1 MGAPGGREV
10 SLPRD
15 MLISMRTSAAFP
27 GAGKGNVPPQ
37 KGLTLP
43 AEILT
48 PEEVLAILDQ
58 CQDTTTGIRDRAL
71 ITVMYRSGLR
81 VSEALS
87 LQPKDVDLRNGTIA
101 VLHGKGDRRRT
112 VGIDPGAAPTIQR
125 WTDVRTNRLTPPP
138 GVPLFCSQKCRRL
151 SKSWVREMMVRNA
164 QRAGV
169 EKRVHPHGLR
179 HTMAYELLMEG
190 VSIPIIQRQLGHA
203 SLQTTDTYLS
213 HIAPKQVIETIT
225 ARSWGAP

>member
-1 MGAPGGREV
+1 
-10 SLPRD
+10 
-15 MLISMRTSAAFP
+15 MRTAAAFP
-27 GAGKGNVPPQ
+27 GAGTGREPPQ

-48 PEEVLAILDQ
+48 PEEVLAILDE
-58 CQDTTTGIRDRAL
+58 CRDTTTGIRDRAL

-81 VSEALS
+81 VREALN
-87 LQPKDVDLRNGTIA
+87 LQHKDVDLNIGAIA

-112 VGIDPGAAPTIQR
+112 VGIDPGATPMIEHWVEIRRERLAPP
-125 WTDVRTNRLTPPP
+125 V
-138 GVPLFCSQKCRRL
+138 GVPLFCSQKCRRM
-151 SKSWVREMMVRNA
+151 SKSMVREMLIRNA
-164 QRAGV
+164 RRAGI

-190 VSIPIIQRQLGHA
+190 VPIPVIQRQLGHA

-213 HIAPKQVIETIT
+213 HIAPKQVLEFIS
-225 ARSWGAP
+225 ARSWDAP

>member
-1 MGAPGGREV
+1 
-10 SLPRD
+10 
-15 MLISMRTSAAFP
+15 MRTAGAFP
-27 GAGKGNVPPQ
+27 GAGLGKIPTH

-48 PEEVLAILDQ
+48 PGELLAILDE
-58 CQDTTTGIRDRAL
+58 CRDTTTGIRDRAL

-87 LQPKDVDLRNGTIA
+87 LEPKDVDLHIGAIQ

-112 VGIDPGAAPTIQR
+112 VGIDPGASPFIDYWMRAR
-125 WTDVRTNRLTPPP
+125 RDRLAPPP
-138 GVPLFCSQKCRRL
+138 GVPLFCSQKCRKM
-151 SKSWVREMMVRNA
+151 SKSMVREMLVRNA
-164 QRAGV
+164 RRAGI

-190 VSIPIIQRQLGHA
+190 IPIPIIQRQLGHA

-213 HIAPKQVIETIT
+213 HIAPRQVLEVM
-225 ARSWGAP
+225 ADRNWAAPIG

>member
-1 MGAPGGREV
+1 MKYVCGRV
-10 SLPRD
+10 ADTTYGVP
-15 MLISMRTSAAFP
+15 MRTAGAFP
-27 GAGKGNVPPQ
+27 GAGKERVPAQ

-48 PEEVLAILDQ
+48 PQEVLAILHE
-58 CQDTTTGIRDRAL
+58 CRDTTTGIRDRAL

-87 LQPKDVDLRNGTIA
+87 LEPKDVDLDIGTIA

-112 VGIDPGAAPTIQR
+112 VGI
-125 WTDVRTNRLTPPP
+125 
-138 GVPLFCSQKCRRL
+138 
-151 SKSWVREMMVRNA
+151 
-164 QRAGV
+164 

-190 VSIPIIQRQLGHA
+190 VPIPIIQRQLGHT
-203 SLQTTDTYLS
+203 SLQMTDTYLS
-213 HIAPKQVIETIT
+213 HIAPKQALEVMSGRNW
-225 ARSWGAP
+225 AAPIG

>member
-1 MGAPGGREV
+1 
-10 SLPRD
+10 
-15 MLISMRTSAAFP
+15 MRTAAAFP
-27 GAGKGNVPPQ
+27 GAGKGKAPPQ
-37 KGLTLP
+37 KGRTLP

-58 CQDTTTGIRDRAL
+58 CRATTTGIRDRAL

-87 LQPKDVDLRNGTIA
+87 LQPKDVDLRFGTIA

-112 VGIDPGAAPTIQR
+112 VGIDPGAAPMIQH
-125 WTDVRTNRLTPPP
+125 WADVRADRLMPPP

-164 QRAGV
+164 QRAGIQ
-169 EKRVHPHGLR
+169 KRVHPHGLR

-190 VSIPIIQRQLGHA
+190 VPIPIIQRQLGHT

>member
-1 MGAPGGREV
+1 
-10 SLPRD
+10 L
-15 MLISMRTSAAFP
+15 
-27 GAGKGNVPPQ
+27 GKTPPQ

-48 PEEVLAILDQ
+48 PEEVLAILSE
-58 CQDTTTGIRDRAL
+58 CRDTTTGIRDRAL
-71 ITVMYRSGLR
+71 VTVMYRSGLR

-87 LQPKDVDLRNGTIA
+87 LEPKDIDLHIGAIQ

-112 VGIDPGAAPTIQR
+112 VGIDPGASPVIEDWVTVRRERLAPPR
-125 WTDVRTNRLTPPP
+125 
-138 GVPLFCSQKCRRL
+138 GVPLFCSQKCRRM
-151 SKSWVREMMVRNA
+151 SKSMVREMLVRNA
-164 QRAGV
+164 RRAGI

-190 VSIPIIQRQLGHA
+190 VPIPVIQRQLGHA

-213 HIAPKQVIETIT
+213 HIAPKQVLEVMSDRDW
-225 ARSWGAP
+225 AAPSG